1 MFDTHTAIDV
11 GTLVAT
17 VLSVYLACRR
27 ASLDAIEKLQD
38 EIAEHRG
45 ALIAYGI
52 LRK

>member
-1 MFDTHTAIDV
+1 MFDVHSLIDV
-11 GTLVAT
+11 GTLVLT
-17 VLSVYLACRR
+17 GLSVYLACRR
-27 ASLDAIEKLQD
+27 ASLDAIAKLQD